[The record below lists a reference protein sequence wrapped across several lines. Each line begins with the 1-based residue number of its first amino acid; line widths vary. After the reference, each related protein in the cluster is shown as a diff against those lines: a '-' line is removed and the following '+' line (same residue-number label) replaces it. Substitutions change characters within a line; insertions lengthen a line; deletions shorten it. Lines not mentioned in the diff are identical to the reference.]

1 MQVVQGTVVQG
12 APVQNNV
19 QQGNVVYGTSAPTGS
34 YVAPNSTHK
43 PPFPPSGSTTLEDK
57 KQPNGFRDVG
67 FSIAFFAHLVVIV
80 ILMFT
85 YGGSIVFQN
94 NGGDSTSAALASIVV
109 VCGLF
114 GAGISAFSFGLMMTC
129 ATQLVKMALFFSIG
143 MNLAIAVAS
152 LLAGQLMMAGLG
164 FLAFVVSICY
174 AFYVWARVPFA
185 AANLNTALTAVRM
198 NMGLTFVAYFFMGV
212 SVVWSLVWTVAAGG
226 AMSAW
231 GQGSLFFFLLSFYWT
246 LQVIQNVIHVTS
258 AGTIGTWW
266 FTPSEANSFFSP
278 GLRDSMFRATSYS
291 FGSICFGSLIVAFVK
306 ALRQLAHMARDND
319 ECQVL
324 LCLVDCLL
332 GCLEEIIEY
341 FNKWAYVY
349 VGLYGYSYLEAGKNV
364 MQLFQNKGWTT
375 IITDDLV
382 ENVLFMV
389 SVGIGL
395 ITGLLGYGMALLHKQ
410 QLQNAGFDDI
420 GLMGFIIGLLVGF
433 LLSSIVMSVISSA
446 VNTIIVLF
454 AEAPMEFQHT
464 HPELSGEMRAAWRQ
478 AWPGECGF

>member
-1 MQVVQGTVVQG
+1 
-12 APVQNNV
+12 
-19 QQGNVVYGTSAPTGS
+19 
-34 YVAPNSTHK
+34 
-43 PPFPPSGSTTLEDK
+43 
-57 KQPNGFRDVG
+57 
-67 FSIAFFAHLVVIV
+67 
-80 ILMFT
+80 
-85 YGGSIVFQN
+85 
-94 NGGDSTSAALASIVV
+94 
-109 VCGLF
+109 
-114 GAGISAFSFGLMMTC
+114 
-129 ATQLVKMALFFSIG
+129 
-143 MNLAIAVAS
+143 
-152 LLAGQLMMAGLG
+152 
-164 FLAFVVSICY
+164 
-174 AFYVWARVPFA
+174 
-185 AANLNTALTAVRM
+185 
-198 NMGLTFVAYFFMGV
+198 
-212 SVVWSLVWTVAAGG
+212 
-226 AMSAW
+226 MSAW